1 LIRIDIFRTN
11 VHQLF
16 VIFWATRYLSDR
28 FDLWL
33 IKPSIPD
40 AVEQDLNKSFVT
52 STIYLATSWSLI
64 WTGTL
69 LQFENNRR
77 SRNFAGEYAVG
88 AIMTA
93 FNWSIHFLFFLPI
106 VVGRMDASEG
116 IALHAGVEAALA
128 GVALWQ
134 ASTLPKLPQTITA
147 EEEK

>member
-1 LIRIDIFRTN
+1 
-11 VHQLF
+11 
-16 VIFWATRYLSDR
+16 
-28 FDLWL
+28 
-33 IKPSIPD
+33 
-40 AVEQDLNKSFVT
+40 
-52 STIYLATSWSLI
+52 
-64 WTGTL
+64 
-69 LQFENNRR
+69 
-77 SRNFAGEYAVG
+77 
-88 AIMTA
+88 MTA